1 MLLDIQD
8 LHVSYGQINALNGI
22 DIQVQAGSIVAIVGA
37 NGAGKSTLVNAISGM
52 VPFQRGQILFDG
64 KPLPKKVFE
73 IVRAGI
79 TQVPEG
85 RKVFPGLS
93 VEENLVLGGITK
105 RVEET
110 KPVLQRMYDLFPI
123 LRERKKQQAGTLS
136 GGEQQ
141 MLAIARG
148 LMSTPKLLL
157 LDEPS
162 LGLAPIVIKQVF
174 QLIKE
179 VNEMGY
185 TILLIEQ
192 NATQAMLSS
201 DFTYV
206 LENGV
211 VKMSG
216 PSEEMLQREDIIA
229 AYLGEKESVSQ
240 QP

>member
-1 MLLDIQD
+1 
-8 LHVSYGQINALNGI
+8 
-22 DIQVQAGSIVAIVGA
+22 
-37 NGAGKSTLVNAISGM
+37 
-52 VPFQRGQILFDG
+52 
-64 KPLPKKVFE
+64 
-73 IVRAGI
+73 
-79 TQVPEG
+79 
-85 RKVFPGLS
+85 
-93 VEENLVLGGITK
+93 
-105 RVEET
+105 
-110 KPVLQRMYDLFPI
+110 
-123 LRERKKQQAGTLS
+123 
-136 GGEQQ
+136 

-148 LMSTPKLLL
+148 LMSTPKLRL